1 MEASIKSLGELVRC
15 SLGLVRLKR
24 LVPDSYLKNLEV
36 NKRPTGTFSD
46 DSMKRKGC
54 RRKSRFPLTVGQR
67 QWFPMPWNGEHSR
80 QTGGNTLMDPL
91 CPTE

>member
-1 MEASIKSLGELVRC
+1 MFTGVGKTQ
-15 SLGLVRLKR
+15 R

-54 RRKSRFPLTVGQR
+54 RRKSRFPLTVGRGSGFPCPAMESTAGR
-67 QWFPMPWNGEHSR
+67 QVGTP
-80 QTGGNTLMDPL
+80 
-91 CPTE
+91 